1 MTIETHKSIVRRF
14 FMDVLTAGKMEVLE
28 DILAPDCT
36 YTDGGQLKYT
46 TRVDFTNYVSEARK
60 EFIKTKVIIEDII
73 AEGDSIAVRCT
84 YHLETERKRYVIPV
98 MGIFHF
104 RSGKIAEIW
113 RNTAA
118 SDDSELS

>member
-1 MTIETHKSIVRRF
+1 MTIETHKTIVQRF
-14 FMDVLTAGKMEVLE
+14 FLEVLRDGKMEVLK
-28 DILAPDCT
+28 DILTPDCT
-36 YTDGGQLKYT
+36 YTDGGQLKHT

-60 EFIKTKVIIEDII
+60 GFIKTNVIIEDII
-73 AEGDSIAVRCT
+73 AERDRVAVRCT

-104 RSGKIAEIW
+104 RNDKIAEIW

-118 SDDSELS
+118 SDDSEP